1 MKTIAIND
9 LELDGM
15 QIRAEM
21 NEATIEDY
29 AIDLQCKRPFPPIVV
44 YHDGEK
50 YWLSEGFHR
59 VIAARRI
66 DLMELPVDLRK
77 GTQKDALWNA
87 AASNK
92 EHGLRRTNADKRKAV
107 ATALDID
114 PLKSDRSIAEWCGVS
129 EHTVADVRSANC
141 ANAQLEEPD
150 SGARLR
156 TCPVETP
163 TKDTIPPTDTRT
175 GRDGKSYPVKP
186 DYGPPPP
193 IKPPVS
199 TPPQPPKVVD
209 RVGREVP
216 AGIVSIWERAEEV
229 QTGLSAISK
238 LRGALRKA
246 VEDRDP
252 LYAEVQ
258 VNAVQS
264 ELDNAY
270 RHLKQG
276 LPFAVCPTCQGKLPD
291 GCKLCLG
298 RGLISEHRWKT
309 AVPKETKE
317 LIKRSIAA

>member
-1 MKTIAIND
+1 
-9 LELDGM
+9 M

-21 NEATIEDY
+21 HEATIEDY
-29 AIDLQCKRPFPPIVV
+29 AIDLEHERPFPPIVV
-44 YHDGEK
+44 YHDGDK

-59 VIAARRI
+59 VLAARRI
-66 DLMELPVDLRK
+66 DLIELPADIRK
-77 GTQKDALWNA
+77 GGRKDALWNA

-107 ATALDID
+107 QTALDID
-114 PLKSDRSIAEWCGVS
+114 PFKSDRAIADWCGVNHHLVAEVRGAQVGELPPEKQS
-129 EHTVADVRSANC
+129 EVGE
-141 ANAQLEEPD
+141 LPPD
-150 SGARLR
+150 SKQD
-156 TCPVETP
+156 TP
-163 TKDTIPPTDTRT
+163 KSRI
-175 GRDGKSYPVKP
+175 GKDGKSYPVKP
-186 DYGPPPP
+186 DYGPPPQL
-193 IKPPVS
+193 KPPVS
-199 TPPQPPKVVD
+199 QPVTQQCTKHVD
-209 RVGREVP
+209 RVGREIP
-216 AGIVSIWERAEEV
+216 PSIAPIWERAEEV
-229 QTGLSAISK
+229 QTGLSAISR
-238 LRGALRKA
+238 LRGALKKA

-291 GCKLCLG
+291 GCKMCLG

-309 AVPKETKE
+309 VVPKETKE